1 MPKLCRKW
9 NGRKWKARMRT
20 KNMFLALNIFL
31 IQGFKPEPVKGLTLL
46 HVSSLLLQ
54 VGKGPV
60 TQKRWNL

>member
-1 MPKLCRKW
+1 
-9 NGRKWKARMRT
+9 
-20 KNMFLALNIFL
+20 MFLALNIFL

-54 VGKGPV
+54 VEKGPV